1 MRLDVAV
8 VGAPFLDLT
17 FEGLPRVPCIGEEL
31 IARALHVA
39 PGGTGM
45 QALGTARLGLATALI
60 APIPHQG
67 GGVLLRSFLVSEGVE
82 VVGRGPSPPGTAD
95 LTRDAVRVPVTAL
108 LSTQQG
114 VAMATVLSGEEPSEE
129 DVAIVRARAIVL
141 SLGRVPMAPSGAALY
156 VVTGGLE
163 LSRADQTIVQRLA
176 SARALVLNAA
186 EATVL
191 TGRHDPEDAACV
203 LARHVPTA
211 VVTMGSDGAVAAEG
225 DTLTRV
231 AAPRVDSVDA
241 TGAGDLFVSAY
252 VWADLAGEPVR
263 NRLEWAS
270 LYAALSVRAPTAFAG
285 AVGLERLV
293 VEGSARGLVA
303 PGVVVKPMSGP

>member
-1 MRLDVAV
+1 MRLDVVV

-17 FEGLPRVPCIGEEL
+17 FEGLPRVPCVGEEL

-45 QALGTARLGLATALI
+45 QAIGSARLGLATALI

-67 GGVLLRSFLVSEGVE
+67 GGVLLRSFLASEGVE
-82 VVGRGPSPPGTAD
+82 VVGRGSSPPGNGD
-95 LTRDAVRVPVTAL
+95 LTSAPAAGVPVTAL

-114 VAMATVLSGEEPSEE
+114 VAMATVLSGAEPSEE
-129 DVAIVRARAIVL
+129 DVSTVPARAIVL
-141 SLGRVPMAPSGAALY
+141 SLGRVPMASSGAVLY

-163 LSRADQTIVQRLA
+163 LSRADHTIVRRLGFT
-176 SARALVLNAA
+176 RALILNAA

-191 TGRHDPEDAACV
+191 TGRHDPEDAACD

-231 AAPRVDSVDA
+231 DAPSVEGVDA
-241 TGAGDLFVSAY
+241 TGAGDLFVAAY
-252 VWADLAGEPVR
+252 VWADLAGAPVG

-285 AVGLERLV
+285 AVDLESLV
-293 VEGSARGLVA
+293 AEGSARGLVA
-303 PGVVVKPMSGP
+303 PA